1 MITIVN
7 GRRRQGKTTLAYYLS
22 LEKPTR
28 VIFDPRR
35 QFDTTSFRLDDGIGL
50 YDAMDEESEVLI
62 QPTSDVKGTFRNIA
76 QDFRDWTVDNP
87 DEPAVL
93 LVDESRFLD
102 TPNQNYEAFEQT
114 IRFSEGEIVDVLM
127 TSHRPGDI
135 SVDIRAI
142 SDYYCIFRTTQEHD
156 LKVITQRCGDE
167 VAEIVS
173 NLKDKE
179 FLVWNDGT
187 ATFHTVDEPHK
198 WFVDIHLRN
207 EVKYKPK

>member
-35 QFDTTSFRLDDGIGL
+35 QFDTTSIKLDDGVGL
-50 YDAMDEESEVLI
+50 YELMNEHAEILI
-62 QPTSDVKGTFRNIA
+62 QPTGNVKATFGNIT

-102 TPNQNYEAFEQT
+102 TPNENYEAFEQT
-114 IRFSEGEIVDVLM
+114 IRFSEGELVDVMM

-156 LKVITQRCGDE
+156 LKVISQRCGDE
-167 VAEIVS
+167 VADIVA
-173 NLKDKE
+173 NLRDKE
-179 FLVWNDGT
+179 FVVWNDGT
-187 ATFHTVDEPHK
+187 ATYHTVNDPDK
-198 WFVDIHLRN
+198 WFVDIHTRK
-207 EVKYKPK
+207 EVKLTR